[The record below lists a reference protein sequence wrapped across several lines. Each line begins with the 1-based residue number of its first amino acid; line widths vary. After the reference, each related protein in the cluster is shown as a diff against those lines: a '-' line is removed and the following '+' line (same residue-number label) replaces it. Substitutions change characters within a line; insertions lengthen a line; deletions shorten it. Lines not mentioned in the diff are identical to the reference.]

1 VRAAAF
7 AKGSRGDAEA
17 RRKEGNSR
25 RGAENAEVLEWK
37 AAEQSG
43 ADFGEMRAALPPF
56 SCSAS
61 SASLREPSAIRFA
74 GYAAVFDR
82 VDRGGDVV
90 RRGAFGA
97 SLHAARAVPLLW
109 QHRPGAV
116 IGTIETLAEDARGL
130 RVVARVTHPTA
141 AGLVARGALTGLS
154 FGYRVTAARG
164 VGPREL
170 LGLDLGEVSLVA
182 MPMQPLARVIAV
194 EAYRS

>member
-1 VRAAAF
+1 MRGAYAAAHPPTPF
-7 AKGSRGDAEA
+7 
-17 RRKEGNSR
+17 RKR
-25 RGAENAEVLEWK
+25 
-37 AAEQSG
+37 Q
-43 ADFGEMRAALPPF
+43 GE
-56 SCSAS
+56 
-61 SASLREPSAIRFA
+61 IRFA

-90 RRGAFGA
+90 RAGAFA
-97 SLHAARAVPLLW
+97 VSLRERRAVPLLW

-116 IGTIETLAEDARGL
+116 VGVIETLAEDARGL

-154 FGYRVTAARG
+154 FGYRVRAARG
-164 VGPREL
+164 GNPREL